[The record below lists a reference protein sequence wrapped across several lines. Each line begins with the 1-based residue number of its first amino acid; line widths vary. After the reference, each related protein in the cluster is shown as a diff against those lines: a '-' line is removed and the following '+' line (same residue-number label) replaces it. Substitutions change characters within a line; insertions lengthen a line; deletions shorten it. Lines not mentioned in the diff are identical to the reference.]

1 MLSSPVKKRRQA
13 KSFPANLLVF
23 FFPLFFFLFFAPFSS
38 HSQPRQAEYL
48 TILYFNDLHGQL
60 EPFRA
65 EEGKRAGG
73 AARLAALIEKIREEN
88 TRLGRHT
95 LLLVAGDLFL
105 GSSLSALFKGEA
117 ELKFLN
123 RIHPDAITLGNHE
136 FDFGMGVLQERLKEA
151 TFPVASA
158 NIYKGKERLFPP
170 VVFKDIGGFRVAI
183 LGLITPDTA
192 QLAHPDKIAG
202 ITFGDPVA
210 VANNLA
216 LDIRR
221 KSDLLI
227 ALTHTGLE
235 IDKKLAQEVPGLE
248 VIIGGHDHIA
258 LPEPLKVGSVWIC
271 QAQYRGLFLGRLDLK
286 IGGEKAVKVGGAL
299 IPIAEELAEDREV
312 KEMVASYRGKFEHK
326 LKEVVGRT
334 RARLVGEPEKIRRME
349 TNLGNL
355 VADVMRK
362 AAGTEIALVN
372 GGSIRGSIE
381 EGAVTL
387 EDIWRVFPYDTQLA
401 QVELSGGEIEKVL
414 GHSVGLGPGL
424 TGGFLQLSGLSFV
437 IGPSGP
443 EDIRIQGNPLE
454 RERYYSMAITDFML
468 AGGDG
473 YSHFQKGRNRLLR
486 PFLIRDLLLD
496 YLKENK
502 EISPTVE
509 GRIRR
514 RS

>member
-1 MLSSPVKKRRQA
+1 MKKRRQA
-13 KSFPANLLVF
+13 KFFPASLSAFLL
-23 FFPLFFFLFFAPFSS
+23 PLFFFLSFAPLSS
-38 HSQPRQAEYL
+38 HSQPLQPEYL
-48 TILYFNDLHGQL
+48 TILHFNDLHGQL
-60 EPFRA
+60 EPFRT
-65 EEGKRAGG
+65 EGGKSAGG
-73 AARLAALIEKIREEN
+73 AARLAALIEKIRGEN

-123 RIHPDAITLGNHE
+123 RIRPDAITLGNHE

-151 TFPVASA
+151 AFPVASA
-158 NIYKGKERLFPP
+158 NIYYKGEERLFPP
-170 VVFKDIGGFRVAI
+170 VIFKDIGGFRVAI

-192 QLAHPDKIAG
+192 QLAHPDKITG
-202 ITFGDPVA
+202 ITFGDPVTE
-210 VANNLA
+210 ANSLVS
-216 LDIRR
+216 DIRNR
-221 KSDLLI
+221 SDLLI

-235 IDKKLAQEVPGLE
+235 IDKRLAQEVPGLE

-258 LPEPLKVGSVWIC
+258 LPEPLKVGAVWIC

-286 IGGEKAVKVGGAL
+286 IEGKKAVKVGGAL
-299 IPIAEELAEDREV
+299 IPITEELAEDREV

-334 RARLVGEPEKIRRME
+334 GARLVGEPEKIRRME

-381 EGAVTL
+381 EGPVTL
-387 EDIWRVFPYDTQLA
+387 EDIWRVFPYDSQLA
-401 QVELSGGEIEKVL
+401 RVELSGSEIEKVL
-414 GHSVGLGPGL
+414 NHSVGLGPGL

-473 YSHFQKGRNRLLR
+473 YGHFQKGRNRLLR
-486 PFLIRDLLLD
+486 PFFIRDLLLD